1 VSLEQAS
8 REAIEAAQRG
18 DLEALAKALE
28 ARAQALEAGEQ
39 PTESTLRLGQQAI
52 DLLRDVLREAR
63 TNEARL
69 RQIEQ
74 HFTSAP
80 EPSLNI
86 VA

>member
-1 VSLEQAS
+1 MSLEQAS
-8 REAIEAAQRG
+8 REAMEAAQRG

-28 ARAQALEAGEQ
+28 ARARALEAGEQ

-52 DLLRDVLREAR
+52 DLLRDALREAR

-69 RQIEQ
+69 RQMEQ
-74 HFTSAP
+74 HFTSAR
-80 EPSLNI
+80 EPFVDI